1 MECAGGDS
9 DGVPPDIVGFLT
21 VSLMLVHATHVCNAY
36 YVALAQVP
44 GSSHE
49 QERES
54 PSWPRASDLK
64 AKGR

>member
-1 MECAGGDS
+1 MECAEGDS
-9 DGVPPDIVGFLT
+9 DRVPPDIVGFLT
-21 VSLMLVHATHVCNAY
+21 VSLMLMHATHMCNAY
-36 YVALAQVP
+36 YAALAQVP

-54 PSWPRASDLK
+54 PSWPRAPELK